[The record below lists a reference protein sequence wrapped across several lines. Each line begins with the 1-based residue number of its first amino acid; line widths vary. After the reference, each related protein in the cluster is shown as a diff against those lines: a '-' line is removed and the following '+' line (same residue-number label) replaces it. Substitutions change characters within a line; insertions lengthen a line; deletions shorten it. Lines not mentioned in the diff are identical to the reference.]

1 MKNITS
7 LHAIEIHSNPY
18 ARCDEWFVI
27 LRDGRKAQFDHS
39 KIIQALYKAGA
50 GTGEFNQEVAEDISL
65 QVVGAL
71 GSYGEHSFGLES
83 IQDTIEEVLL
93 RSPYKKTAKAYI
105 LYREKRAFMRKLTAS
120 NKVDLIDTYLSKRD
134 WKVKENSNTTY
145 SLQGL
150 NNYVVS
156 EVSQLYW
163 LDKVYP
169 SEIKEHHVAGD
180 FHIHDLGTVSV
191 YCVGWDL
198 KDLLN
203 VGFCG
208 VQGKSIKQS
217 ASTFMQRAWT
227 DGQFLLYVA
236 RRSSWCA
243 SIF

>member
-1 MKNITS
+1 MKIFFEIKLRELYFTGILIIVNFQNFIQSRYLNMKNITS

-105 LYREKRAFMRKLTAS
+105 LYREKR
-120 NKVDLIDTYLSKRD
+120 LS
-134 WKVKENSNTTY
+134 
-145 SLQGL
+145 
-150 NNYVVS
+150 
-156 EVSQLYW
+156 
-163 LDKVYP
+163 
-169 SEIKEHHVAGD
+169 
-180 FHIHDLGTVSV
+180 
-191 YCVGWDL
+191 
-198 KDLLN
+198 
-203 VGFCG
+203 CG
-208 VQGKSIKQS
+208 NLRHQTKWI
-217 ASTFMQRAWT
+217 
-227 DGQFLLYVA
+227 
-236 RRSSWCA
+236 
-243 SIF
+243 